1 MPGTQR
7 EIDWFRSLGG
17 CGPFPL
23 VESPFLAKPDG
34 PEGRAVSRRFVRCV
48 TECTAIWKHP
58 LRLVLDYDA
67 VRNSDHVDTTS
78 LDFSTERGR
87 NLGLSLASLPPGL
100 IAVTVLVVRTLTVGR
115 GAACLTKQAAQS
127 AKFRSLDIRSAEGQL
142 RR

>member
-1 MPGTQR
+1 M
-7 EIDWFRSLGG
+7 SLV
-17 CGPFPL
+17 FPSL
-23 VESPFLAKPDG
+23 
-34 PEGRAVSRRFVRCV
+34 RATSS
-48 TECTAIWKHP
+48 TAASTFFWAAFASSEAP
-58 LRLVLDYDA
+58 SLVLDYDA

-87 NLGLSLASLPPGL
+87 NLNLSLASLPPGL